1 MKSIRSIQNQSLK
14 NIEIIIVDDC
24 SKDNSNKLYLYLL
37 KSDPRIRVFYHL
49 KNLGVWRTRIDGFLY
64 SNGEYI
70 IHFDPGDLYED
81 NYVLEDSYNIIKK
94 YNLDSVKTICRM
106 IYDYNNLTNNRYGII
121 INDNYTEIAY
131 QPNIEK
137 YNYHYFKGRGWIWTR
152 LTRKTIIEKSLYILS
167 NRLLNIYKNYWEDQW
182 WNKLINRVSYNLLIL
197 KRYSYL
203 YFKDGKGEGDFKIKT
218 EDQRDKM
225 IHEYINF
232 LLFDLEF
239 LPKKNNKKSIIRK
252 LRKYNNKN
260 NKINLSFFKTKF
272 NILDDLLNSLIKDS
286 YVSKDDKEF
295 LYKLLNDS
303 QQKQKII

>member
-1 MKSIRSIQNQSLK
+1 M
-14 NIEIIIVDDC
+14 
-24 SKDNSNKLYLYLL
+24 
-37 KSDPRIRVFYHL
+37 
-49 KNLGVWRTRIDGFLY
+49 
-64 SNGEYI
+64 
-70 IHFDPGDLYED
+70 
-81 NYVLEDSYNIIKK
+81 
-94 YNLDSVKTICRM
+94 
-106 IYDYNNLTNNRYGII
+106 
-121 INDNYTEIAY
+121 
-131 QPNIEK
+131 
-137 YNYHYFKGRGWIWTR
+137 
-152 LTRKTIIEKSLYILS
+152 
-167 NRLLNIYKNYWEDQW
+167 NIYKNYWEDQW

-218 EDQRDKM
+218 EAQRDKM

-252 LRKYNNKN
+252 LRKYNNKK

-303 QQKQKII
+303 QKKQKII